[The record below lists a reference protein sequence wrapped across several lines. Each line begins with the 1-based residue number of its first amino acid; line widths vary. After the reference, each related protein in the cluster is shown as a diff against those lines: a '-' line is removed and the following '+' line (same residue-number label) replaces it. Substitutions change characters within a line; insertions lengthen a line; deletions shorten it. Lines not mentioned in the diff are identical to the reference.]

1 MGVRGPVSWDT
12 LEQRESV
19 EEERDMEASSG
30 AGGSAGPGAVSWL
43 VLEAVL
49 RRPARGVEA
58 GVTAPRPASSADT
71 GEKGKLEVGLVIFR
85 DLVVSGE

>member
-1 MGVRGPVSWDT
+1 MGVRGPVTWDT

-19 EEERDMEASSG
+19 EEERDMEARSG
-30 AGGSAGPGAVSWL
+30 AGGSAGPAAVSWL
-43 VLEAVL
+43 VLEAVR

-58 GVTAPRPASSADT
+58 GDTARPASSADT

>member
-1 MGVRGPVSWDT
+1 MGVIGPVSWDT

-19 EEERDMEASSG
+19 EEDRDMEARSG
-30 AGGSAGPGAVSWL
+30 AGGAVSWL
-43 VLEAVL
+43 VLEAVR

-58 GVTAPRPASSADT
+58 GDTARLASSADT

>member
-19 EEERDMEASSG
+19 EEERDMEARSG

-43 VLEAVL
+43 VLEAVR

-58 GVTAPRPASSADT
+58 GDTARPASSADT